1 MCNVQVFPER
11 DFQHPEQEDLQ
22 LFPVSLVSSSMTFYR
37 KSCVCF
43 ETHQGKKKN
52 VYLEVRRI
60 L

>member
-43 ETHQGKKKN
+43 ETHQGKKKC
-52 VYLEVRRI
+52 LLRSA
-60 L
+60 